1 MLAAQSLTK
10 LHLSDVFILR
20 PFNDSAPQGF
30 VYLTMKQSL
39 QLKLG
44 QQLTMT
50 PQLQQAIR
58 LLQLST
64 LDLQQEIQEA
74 LESNPML
81 EMEEG
86 FDSPGQTTD
95 YEGSDGD
102 NVDYTRQQEIAAD
115 SHGESTTD
123 FSASDTYSAS
133 SDNYQESSN
142 YSEGDSFGEGESFG
156 DSESF
161 GDTDVYGE
169 GESFSAD
176 SGDWSE
182 AIPSD
187 LPVDTSWDDV
197 YQSSAS
203 GSSNNYDNEDND
215 FESRRAATDS
225 LYDHLMWQ
233 LNLTPMSDRD
243 RVLAMAII
251 DAVEP
256 SGMLSITLEEIFE
269 GMRDDFEEL
278 ELDEVVAVQHRLQQF
293 DPCGVC
299 SQNLSEC
306 LLVQL
311 QQFDPKTPFLDSAKL
326 IAKQYL
332 PVLGSRD
339 YRQLMRRTKLKESEL
354 SQAVALIQSLNPRP
368 GDMIASGDTE
378 YVVPDVF
385 VEKKD
390 GRWLVELNPE
400 IAPRLRINADYASMV
415 KRADSSS
422 DNTFLKDNLQEAR
435 WFLKSLQSRN
445 ETLLKVAS
453 CIVEKQRGF
462 LEYGPEAM
470 KPLVLHDIAEIVEM
484 HESTISR
491 VTTQK
496 YMHTP
501 QGIFELKYFF
511 SSHVSTDSGGECS
524 STAIR
529 AIIKKLVNA
538 ENPKKPLS
546 DSKITDLLAEQGI
559 QVARRTIAKYRE
571 SLNIPPSN
579 ERKTI

>member
-1 MLAAQSLTK
+1 
-10 LHLSDVFILR
+10 
-20 PFNDSAPQGF
+20 
-30 VYLTMKQSL
+30 MKQSL
-39 QLKLG
+39 QLKMG

-74 LESNPML
+74 LDSNPML
-81 EMEEG
+81 EVEDS
-86 FDSPGQTTD
+86 FDTPATPNN
-95 YEGSDGD
+95 EFEDGD
-102 NVDYTRQQEIAAD
+102 YVRTQEIAAT
-115 SHGESTTD
+115 GESNSDD
-123 FSASDTYSAS
+123 FSENYSGEKTFSESS
-133 SDNYQESSN
+133 SDQF
-142 YSEGDSFGEGESFG
+142 SETKFGDETSFG
-156 DSESF
+156 DAEGF
-161 GDTDVYGE
+161 GDTDNYSGTDDYS
-169 GESFSAD
+169 ESATE
-176 SGDWSE
+176 WNE
-182 AIPSD
+182 AIPSE

-197 YQSSAS
+197 YQTNQAS
-203 GSSNNYDNEDND
+203 GSTNYDNDDGD
-215 FESRRAATDS
+215 FESRRAVTDS

-243 RVLAMAII
+243 RIIAMAII

-256 SGMLSITLEEIFE
+256 SGMLSVTLEDIHSGLISEW
-269 GMRDDFEEL
+269 DDL
-278 ELDEVVAVQHRLQQF
+278 ELDEVEAVQHRIQQF
-293 DPCGVC
+293 DPCGAC
-299 SQNLSEC
+299 SQNLAEC
-306 LLVQL
+306 LTVQL
-311 QQFDPKTPFLDSAKL
+311 HQFDSKTPFLAEAKL

-332 PVLGSRD
+332 PLLASRD
-339 YRQLMRRTKLKESEL
+339 FRQLMRRTKLREEEL
-354 SQAVALIQSLNPRP
+354 SQAVTLIQSLNPRP
-368 GDMIASGDTE
+368 GDIIASGDTE

-385 VEKKD
+385 VDKRE
-390 GRWLVELNPE
+390 GRWVVELNPE
-400 IAPRLRINADYASMV
+400 IAPRLRINSDYASLV

-462 LEYGPEAM
+462 LDYGAEAM

-496 YMHTP
+496 FMHTP

-529 AIIKKLVNA
+529 ALIKKLVSA

-546 DSKITDLLAEQGI
+546 DSKITDLLGEQGI

-579 ERKTI
+579 ERKTL